1 MSREIKFRVYHEGLG
16 MSNEPIIGGGKPVLL
31 NEAMNKNAVGEVM
44 QYTGLKDKNGVEIYE
59 YDIIKIPTKRVKD
72 KKYVILFS
80 ELMSCFVCTYI
91 KIDGKLSRSTE
102 PLFQLFDYEVIG
114 NIYENPELCT

>member
-59 YDIIKIPTKRVKD
+59 GDICKTDYREGLLKIEYSQGAWSWQYYQDPEE
-72 KKYVILFS
+72 F
-80 ELMSCFVCTYI
+80 
-91 KIDGKLSRSTE
+91 
-102 PLFQLFDYEVIG
+102 EVLG